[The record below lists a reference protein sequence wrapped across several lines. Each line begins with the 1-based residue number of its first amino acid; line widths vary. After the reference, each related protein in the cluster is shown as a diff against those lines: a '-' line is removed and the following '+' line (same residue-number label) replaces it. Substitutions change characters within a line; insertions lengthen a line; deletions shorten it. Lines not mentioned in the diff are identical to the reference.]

1 MALLVKRVSQLG
13 EFGMLS
19 VYLSMIDD
27 QDDKDKFEEI
37 YNKFN
42 KYMLHEA
49 NKLLNN
55 PYDAEDVVH
64 DTFVDI
70 AKNIKLLRTE
80 SDNETLSYLLCA
92 TRGHAYNF
100 LNRKKLNYIPIQ
112 SVEGHMYR
120 DELLKAESNLDYK
133 NILKIIRSME
143 EMYSDVLYLYYCVGL
158 NCKEIGQ
165 ILGRKHATVRKQLSR
180 GKMILISKLKEEGF
194 NNE

>member
-1 MALLVKRVSQLG
+1 MSKKRAIPKKGVALLVKRVSQLG
-13 EFGMLS
+13 EFGMLA

-120 DELLKAESNLDYK
+120 DELLKAESNLD
-133 NILKIIRSME
+133 
-143 EMYSDVLYLYYCVGL
+143 
-158 NCKEIGQ
+158 
-165 ILGRKHATVRKQLSR
+165 
-180 GKMILISKLKEEGF
+180 
-194 NNE
+194 

>member
-1 MALLVKRVSQLG
+1 
-13 EFGMLS
+13 MLA

-100 LNRKKLNYIPIQ
+100 LNRK
-112 SVEGHMYR
+112 
-120 DELLKAESNLDYK
+120 
-133 NILKIIRSME
+133 
-143 EMYSDVLYLYYCVGL
+143 
-158 NCKEIGQ
+158 
-165 ILGRKHATVRKQLSR
+165 
-180 GKMILISKLKEEGF
+180 
-194 NNE
+194 